1 MGLDTG
7 EAQSILTLMTTYAL
21 PLSADDTHVATTTV
35 LVADDDPSV
44 RRLLRLALELE
55 GFEVITVADGDAA
68 WEAARAQRP
77 EAVILDAVMPGT
89 DGGEVCRRIRS
100 ELGWSVTVVMLT
112 GQREVLSRVSAFD
125 NGADDYL
132 EKPARVA
139 EVVKR
144 VKGRLTAQALRSDR
158 LLVAPEL
165 HEELGRRVQ
174 LDEPVAV
181 TLARLRGIRLFA
193 DRYGFERADAL
204 LAWFGGLVSRTA
216 EIFPRGRAGRLG
228 TEDFLGIVLP
238 ENADD
243 FADCL
248 RHEFGVGIAR
258 WYDTPDA
265 ERGCIEVRDRAGHVR
280 RSRFVQLST
289 GIAAN
294 RPDRVHHFELLEQA
308 ATNAEASRRRSH

>member
-1 MGLDTG
+1 
-7 EAQSILTLMTTYAL
+7 MTTYAI
-21 PLSADDTHVATTTV
+21 PVSQDDTNVATTTV

-68 WEAARAQRP
+68 WDAARAQRP

-100 ELGWSVTVVMLT
+100 ELGWAVTVLMLT

-165 HEELGRRVQ
+165 HEELARRVQ
-174 LDEPVAV
+174 IDEPVAV
-181 TLARLRGIRLFA
+181 ALARLRGIRLFA

-216 EIFPRGRAGRLG
+216 GIFPQGRAGRARHRG
-228 TEDFLGIVLP
+228 LP
-238 ENADD
+238 RDHRPRERRR
-243 FADCL
+243 L
-248 RHEFGVGIAR
+248 RRVSPSRVQHR
-258 WYDTPDA
+258 DLPL
-265 ERGCIEVRDRAGHVR
+265 VRHGGRRAGLHRGPGPGRPCAPLPLRPAVHRPRRQPARPRPPLRAPRAGRHQRRGQPPPFSLNDR
-280 RSRFVQLST
+280 RSPERFR
-289 GIAAN
+289 AY
-294 RPDRVHHFELLEQA
+294 
-308 ATNAEASRRRSH
+308 

>member
-1 MGLDTG
+1 
-7 EAQSILTLMTTYAL
+7 MTTYAI
-21 PLSADDTHVATTTV
+21 PVSQDDTHVATTTV

-89 DGGEVCRRIRS
+89 DGGEVCRRIRA
-100 ELGWSVTVVMLT
+100 ELGWAVTVLMLT

-165 HEELGRRVQ
+165 HEELARRVQ
-174 LDEPVAV
+174 IEEPVAV
-181 TLARLRGIRLFA
+181 ALARLRGIRLFA

-216 EIFPRGRAGRLG
+216 GIFPKGRAGRLG
-228 TEDFLGIVLP
+228 TEDFLGIILP

-248 RHEFGVGIAR
+248 RHEFATGISR
-258 WYDTPDA
+258 WYDTADA

-289 GIAAN
+289 GLAAN
-294 RPDRVHHFELLEQA
+294 RPDRAHHFELLEQA
-308 ATNAEASRRRSH
+308 AISAEASRRRSR